1 MSTLI
6 FLTGPS
12 GSGKTTI
19 AKRLQQEIFHKTMII
34 SIDVLIWHVF
44 NQADRENR
52 MRYVTDMI
60 DRMLDYGNING
71 FTIIFEGFW
80 PIEYR
85 PKLYEIINLFKDYH
99 AYYLDISFQETVR
112 RHRVSINKD
121 MFGAK
126 EMHSWYKP
134 KNYLDVPG
142 EKIIADTM
150 TLDEI
155 IQSILNDINHPTNK

>member
-6 FLTGPS
+6 ILTGPS

-52 MRYVTDMI
+52 MSYVVDMI
-60 DRMLDYGNING
+60 DRMIDYGNEND

-80 PIEYR
+80 PVEYR
-85 PKLYEIINLFKDYH
+85 SKLKEIINLFTDYH
-99 AYYLDISFQETVR
+99 AYYLDISFQETVK
-112 RHRVSINKD
+112 RHEVSVNKD
-121 MFGAK
+121 MFGPK
-126 EMHSWYKP
+126 EMLSWYKP

-142 EKIIADTM
+142 ETIITDIM
-150 TLDEI
+150 SLDEI
-155 IQSILNDINHPTNK
+155 TQTILKDIQYPTNK